1 MKKRWFVVILTIGLL
16 LSVLPL
22 SALALSPDPTITDS
36 DGTIIGWEDLSTVSD
51 FLDDSQE
58 QKLAVADAQSGTAA
72 VSGLSETGSGKSL
85 ADADNDEAADGLSAV
100 NSPPPYTLSLD
111 KEQGDEEQGDE
122 EQGDEEQGDEE
133 PEDATPADGTGST
146 KAKDVCKI
154 GDTPY
159 TSLQS
164 AINAA
169 GENDQIDLLADIEL
183 DTGLEFHSKK
193 NLTISGGGTRTLTL
207 EQYGMYAEYSEITF
221 KDLTLTIHADQHT
234 YEHSAGNTANLITHS
249 STLHLSHV
257 EFSLTPDKNLGSGIF
272 LEDDSDLYFENNTYA
287 EISGFAAE
295 EASGIYA
302 EKYSKDG
309 HGIWVTSSSLN
320 VTDCGWNGMTIDP
333 INLTL
338 KDAGVYLTRNG
349 TSGKGGLGCY
359 GVGKIGGTLTMENST
374 LTTTGNSGNYKGYGI
389 YVGVLDMDAA
399 STLYATDNQGSGV
412 GIGNSRCGESH
423 IYGQIY
429 CSGNGTSGISGGG
442 GFNVHAQ
449 HDDRTYEGNVILEPG
464 AYLYACN
471 NKGLAGVLNNW
482 ILKIENGAT
491 VIADNND
498 QIGFMNALD
507 ACTTIESGANVSAN
521 YNLHGLYNAAGY
533 GNLAWQKGFFLIESG
548 AQVTVN
554 NNKQFG
560 IYNCGD
566 SNTPTNDHFTI
577 QGDADVSADGNG
589 CYGIYNDG
597 GIFTVENG
605 ANVSVCNNGSAGNF
619 FSAGIFNT
627 CSGTFTVES
636 NVDLQVEYNQNSGI
650 VNNENATLKLLSGRV
665 RYNTTSTWY
674 GGGLRNYSTAT
685 LSNDVQLY
693 NNHAVI
699 GGDDIENGTTATI
712 TFGPTGRGWELD
724 GEPDCYDFIDGWYDD
739 YEATRWNAHEENEAD
754 LHMDLVAPVTLHTG
768 PLSLK
773 AAHGALGSLTVR
785 KETIGELL
793 PSDYDTA
800 FTFELTLDDDT
811 ITTINDQWC
820 GVPFQN
826 GKASFTLKSGE
837 SITLSNLPAGVGYT
851 LAEQSKGGWRLAR
864 VDGDAEGV
872 VPQRT
877 TAAITFINEKLPSTG
892 SLVISKEILGDLIA
906 EDADTEFN
914 FVLTLADTSITTAD
928 AKEYG
933 VVFEDGKAAFTLKG
947 GESITIA
954 NLPAGMSYTLAEQ
967 SKGGWRLAWVDG
979 DAEGVVPLRTTA
991 AITFVNEKLSSTG
1004 SLVISK
1010 EILGDL
1016 TAEDADTGFYFMLTL
1031 DDGSITTADA
1041 KEYGVVFENG
1051 WATFTLKG
1059 GESITITNLPTG
1071 VGYTLIETRQ
1081 KGWTLQSVSGETTGV
1096 IPQNDT
1102 AEITFVNQKDDSFV
1116 PVDPVDPAAPVTPEV
1131 PETPA
1136 QDEAPALSPTPEA
1149 PAKAVASASPLPQTP
1164 EAPAKA
1170 VASASTLPQTGTT
1183 DWLAVV
1189 LLLSGFGL
1197 LGCGWFFDRKQRA
1210 AKH

>member
-58 QKLAVADAQSGTAA
+58 QKLAVADAQSGTAS

-111 KEQGDEEQGDE
+111 KEQEDEEQGDE
-122 EQGDEEQGDEE
+122 EQGDEEQ
-133 PEDATPADGTGST
+133 EDATPATGTGST
-146 KAKDVCKI
+146 TAKDVCKI

-159 TSLQS
+159 ATLQS
-164 AINAA
+164 AIDAA
-169 GENDQIDLLADIEL
+169 EKNDQIDLLQDITE
-183 DTGLEFHSKK
+183 TGGLTFNSKT
-193 NLTISGGGTRTLTL
+193 LTISGGGTRTLTL
-207 EQYGMYAEYSEITF
+207 ENVGMYATNDSDITF
-221 KDLTLTIHADQHT
+221 KDLTLTINAHT
-234 YEHSAGNTANLITHS
+234 NPSPSGSGATANLITDS
-249 STLHLSHV
+249 DLTMNNV
-257 EFSLTPDKNLGSGIF
+257 IFKLTPGDPSVSGSGSGIYLYRYSNLHLNGTIAEIHGF
-272 LEDDSDLYFENNTYA
+272 NGIKCSGIFADESDL
-287 EISGFAAE
+287 
-295 EASGIYA
+295 ASG
-302 EKYSKDG
+302 EKRKIELVGS
-309 HGIWVTSSSLN
+309 TLT
-320 VTDCGWNGMTIDP
+320 VTDCGWNGMTINPVDLD
-333 INLTL
+333 LTNSH
-338 KDAGVYLTRNG
+338 VYLNHNA
-349 TSGKGGLGCY
+349 KGGLGTY
-359 GVGKIGGTLTMENST
+359 KGKLTMKGSTLTADNNGPGADDFSKTWGLFVNQLEMDGNST
-374 LTTTGNSGNYKGYGI
+374 LN
-389 YVGVLDMDAA
+389 
-399 STLYATDNQGSGV
+399 
-412 GIGNSRCGESH
+412 
-423 IYGQIY
+423 
-429 CSGNGTSGISGGG
+429 
-442 GFNVHAQ
+442 
-449 HDDRTYEGNVILEPG
+449 
-464 AYLYACN
+464 ACN
-471 NKGLAGVLNNW
+471 NHGVAGILVGDKGVIQSGAKLNCNNNDYIGLYVQTGTGNVVIEHGATVTARGNAYSGVHNSHT
-482 ILKIENGAT
+482 LKIEGT
-491 VIADNND
+491 VIADSN
-498 QIGFMNALD
+498 
-507 ACTTIESGANVSAN
+507 T
-521 YNLHGLYNAAGY
+521 
-533 GNLAWQKGFFLIESG
+533 
-548 AQVTVN
+548 
-554 NNKQFG
+554 FG
-560 IYNCGD
+560 I
-566 SNTPTNDHFTI
+566 TNDA
-577 QGDADVSADGNG
+577 GDELIITDTADVSARQNLA
-589 CYGIYNDG
+589 
-597 GIFTVENG
+597 F
-605 ANVSVCNNGSAGNF
+605 
-619 FSAGIFNT
+619 GIFNYDNAKLT
-627 CSGTFTVES
+627 VKSGADLKVEE
-636 NVDLQVEYNQNSGI
+636 NTGSGI
-650 VNNENATLKLLSGRV
+650 LNGRNATLYLNAGSIQRNNARYGIPASGYV
-665 RYNTTSTWY
+665 AL
-674 GGGLRNYSTAT
+674 GGGIQNWGTAT
-685 LSNDVQLY
+685 LSDDVALY
-693 NNHAVI
+693 NNHATSA
-699 GGDDIENGTTATI
+699 GDDIYNADSATI
-712 TFGPTGRGWELD
+712 TFGDTGKGWELD
-724 GEPDCYDFIDGWYDD
+724 GGPDCYDFIDGWYDD
-739 YEATRWNAHEENEAD
+739 SKNARWDAHAEDEAD
-754 LHMDLVAPVTLHTG
+754 LHTDLVAPVTFHTG

-837 SITLSNLPAGVGYT
+837 SITIANLPAGMSYT

-872 VPQRT
+872 VPRRT

-914 FVLTLADTSITTAD
+914 FVLTLDDDSITTAD
-928 AKEYG
+928 AEEYG
-933 VVFEDGKAAFTLKG
+933 VVFENGKAAFTLKG
-947 GESITIA
+947 DESITIA
-954 NLPAGMSYTLAEQ
+954 NLPAGVGYTLAEQ

-1016 TAEDADTGFYFMLTL
+1016 TAEDADTEFYFMLTL

-1059 GESITITNLPTG
+1059 GESITITNLPTD

-1116 PVDPVDPAAPVTPEV
+1116 PVGPVDPAAPVTPEV

-1136 QDEAPALSPTPEA
+1136 QDEAPALPQTPEA
-1149 PAKAVASASPLPQTP
+1149 PAKADASVSTLPQTP

>member
-111 KEQGDEEQGDE
+111 EEQGDE
-122 EQGDEEQGDEE
+122 EQ
-133 PEDATPADGTGST
+133 EDATPADGTGGTGGTGST
-146 KAKDVCKI
+146 GGTGGTTDKCKI
-154 GDTPY
+154 GSTGY
-159 TSLQS
+159 ATLQS

-169 GENDQIDLLADIEL
+169 TEGDQIDLLQNITE
-183 DTGLEFHSKK
+183 TGGLTFDGKT
-193 NLTISGGGTRTLTL
+193 LTISGGGTRTLTL
-207 EQYGMYAEYSEITF
+207 ENVGMYATNGSKITF
-221 KDLTLTIHADQHT
+221 KDLTLTINAHT
-234 YEHSAGNTANLITHS
+234 NPSPSGSGATANLITNS
-249 STLHLSHV
+249 DLTMNNVL
-257 EFSLTPDKNLGSGIF
+257 FTLTPGDSSVSGSGSGIY
-272 LEDDSDLYFENNTYA
+272 LYRYSNLYLNGTIA
-287 EISGFAAE
+287 EIHGFNGIE
-295 EASGIYA
+295 CSGIFA
-302 EKYSKDG
+302 DESELAHGEKRKIELVGS
-309 HGIWVTSSSLN
+309 TLT
-320 VTDCGWNGMTIDP
+320 VTDCGWNGMTINPVDLD
-333 INLTL
+333 LTNSH
-338 KDAGVYLTRNG
+338 VYLKHNA
-349 TSGKGGLGCY
+349 KGGLGCY
-359 GVGKIGGTLTMENST
+359 YGKLTMEGST
-374 LTTTGNSGNYKGYGI
+374 LTADENGNSWGLFVKQ
-389 YVGVLDMDAA
+389 LDMDGS
-399 STLYATDNQGSGV
+399 STLNACNNGSNGIVIGGRGV
-412 GIGNSRCGESH
+412 IQKGAKLNCNSNGYIGLYVFLDPTNGW
-423 IYGQIY
+423 YGD
-429 CSGNGTSGISGGG
+429 
-442 GFNVHAQ
+442 V
-449 HDDRTYEGNVILEPG
+449 VIEPG
-464 AYLYACN
+464 ATVTARGN
-471 NKGLAGVLNNW
+471 AFSGVHNSNKLE
-482 ILKIENGAT
+482 IEGT
-491 VIADNND
+491 VIADSNKLFGITNDAGDDVDDELIITNN
-498 QIGFMNALD
+498 A
-507 ACTTIESGANVSAN
+507 EVSARQ
-521 YNLHGLYNAAGY
+521 NLV
-533 GNLAWQKGFFLIESG
+533 F
-548 AQVTVN
+548 
-554 NNKQFG
+554 
-560 IYNCGD
+560 
-566 SNTPTNDHFTI
+566 
-577 QGDADVSADGNG
+577 
-589 CYGIYNDG
+589 
-597 GIFTVENG
+597 
-605 ANVSVCNNGSAGNF
+605 
-619 FSAGIFNT
+619 GIFNYDNAKLT
-627 CSGTFTVES
+627 VKSGADLKVEE
-636 NVDLQVEYNQNSGI
+636 NTGSGI
-650 VNNENATLKLLSGRV
+650 LNGRNATLNLNAGSIQRNNA
-665 RYNTTSTWY
+665 RYGINDGYVTQ
-674 GGGLRNYSTAT
+674 GGGIQNWGTAI
-685 LSNDVQLY
+685 LSDDVALY
-693 NNHAVI
+693 NNHATSA
-699 GGDDIENGTTATI
+699 GDDIYNADGATI
-712 TFGPTGRGWELD
+712 TFGDTGKGWTLD
-724 GEPDCYDFIDGWYDD
+724 GGPDCYDDIDGWYDD
-739 YEATRWNAHEENEAD
+739 SKNARWNAHAEDEAD
-754 LHMDLVAPVTLHTG
+754 LHTVLVDSGTFNSVLA
-768 PLSLK
+768 LK
-773 AAHGALGSLTVR
+773 AAHGTGTLIISKEISGALEPDDCGTEFNFV
-785 KETIGELL
+785 
-793 PSDYDTA
+793 
-800 FTFELTLDDDT
+800 LTLADT
-811 ITTINDQWC
+811 SITTVDAKKY
-820 GVPFQN
+820 GVVFED
-826 GKASFTLKSGE
+826 GKAAFTLKDGE
-837 SITLSNLPAGVGYT
+837 SITIANLPSGMSYT

-872 VPQRT
+872 VPRRT

-906 EDADTEFN
+906 EDADTEFH
-914 FVLTLADTSITTAD
+914 FVLTLDDDSITTAD

-947 GESITIA
+947 DESITIA
-954 NLPAGMSYTLAEQ
+954 NLPAGVGYTLAEQ

-1016 TAEDADTGFYFMLTL
+1016 TAEDADTEFYFMLTL

-1059 GESITITNLPTG
+1059 GESITIANLPTG

-1136 QDEAPALSPTPEA
+1136 QDEVPETPAQDEVSETPAQDEA
-1149 PAKAVASASPLPQTP
+1149 PALPQTP

-1170 VASASTLPQTGTT
+1170 DASVSTLPQTGTT